1 MCARTAIS
9 SRRSPGVL
17 RLDPEGI
24 PTSSGRSRSRRLRR
38 NAPSSCLSIPPVCPL
53 GGRGPWYRLCLDTD
67 PGSRERGGMT
77 NDIHATPIGL
87 LTGKVVFIT
96 GASRGIGA
104 AAARLFAREG
114 AAVVL
119 ASRSAGALDQVVA
132 EVRADGGCR
141 RRGCPGPRRP
151 REHPGGGRSG
161 GEAARPAGRRVHTT
175 ARRSSSPARST
186 ARARRTSTSSSR

>member
-17 RLDPEGI
+17 RRGPEGR

-38 NAPSSCLSIPPVCPL
+38 NAPSSCLSIPQVCTL
-53 GGRGPWYRLCLDTD
+53 GGREPWYRLCLDPD
-67 PGSRERGGMT
+67 PGRRDASDMT
-77 NDIHATPIGL
+77 NDIGTTPIGL
-87 LTGKVVFIT
+87 LAGKVVFIT

-119 ASRSAGALDQVVA
+119 AARSAGALDRVVA
-132 EVRADGGCR
+132 EVRADGGV
-141 RRGCPGPRRP
+141 
-151 REHPGGGRSG
+151 
-161 GEAARPAGRRVHTT
+161 ADAVALDL
-175 ARRSSSPARST
+175 AD
-186 ARARRTSTSSSR
+186 RAS